1 MREVTKEQVIEALQQ
16 VGIRPGDGLLVH
28 SAIQYLGR
36 PVGGVGMYL
45 EALGEVTNCEWRMGN
60 GDISRVESNSAFLIP
75 NPQFLTPNSQFLI
88 GTIAVPTFN
97 FAFARGEAY
106 DPESTP
112 SRDMGAFSEYVR
124 QQPEALRTPHPMQS
138 LAVLGRYAEDLANRD
153 TSCAFDPGSAF
164 ERMLELDFKL
174 LLLGADVQAVSM
186 VHYSEQRL
194 GVPYRYWKEFT
205 GQVKTPSGWQVRT
218 YKMFARHLEIDPQL
232 NLHPIQTLLEQRGL
246 WRSQRVNYGT
256 VACCRLADF
265 VQAADDILTQDIWG
279 LVVKRLKVDD

>member
-1 MREVTKEQVIEALQQ
+1 
-16 VGIRPGDGLLVH
+16 
-28 SAIQYLGR
+28 
-36 PVGGVGMYL
+36 
-45 EALGEVTNCEWRMGN
+45 
-60 GDISRVESNSAFLIP
+60 
-75 NPQFLTPNSQFLI
+75 
-88 GTIAVPTFN
+88 
-97 FAFARGEAY
+97 
-106 DPESTP
+106 
-112 SRDMGAFSEYVR
+112 MGAFSEYVR

-138 LAVLGRYAEDLANRD
+138 LAVLDDCRRPGEPGHLVRLR
-153 TSCAFDPGSAF
+153 PGSAF

-256 VACCRLADF
+256 VACCGWRILSRRLM
-265 VQAADDILTQDIWG
+265 IS
-279 LVVKRLKVDD
+279 